1 MEDFEDHVAYLIDE
15 GMSEEEAR
23 AQAMADTFGGDAGD
37 YGTGDV
43 EGDEGEW

>member
-23 AQAMADTFGGDAGD
+23 AQAMADTFGGDPGD
-37 YGTGDV
+37 YGAGDGEDN
-43 EGDEGEW
+43 EGGW